1 MTMLSFIFAVCIIS
15 PDIMSIRH
23 IVIPGMLLV
32 FGMQVGRRISCAM
45 TTGHLGYTK
54 AADEPV
60 ENAF

>member
-32 FGMQVGRRISCAM
+32 FGMQVGR
-45 TTGHLGYTK
+45 
-54 AADEPV
+54 ADIV
-60 ENAF
+60 RDGS